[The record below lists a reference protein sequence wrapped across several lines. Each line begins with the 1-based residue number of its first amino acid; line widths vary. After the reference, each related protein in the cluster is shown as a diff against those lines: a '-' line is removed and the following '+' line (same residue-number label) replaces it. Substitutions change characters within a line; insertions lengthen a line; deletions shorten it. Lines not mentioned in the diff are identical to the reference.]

1 MQNGGSERKTGTRQ
15 KIQGDRKF
23 RVTEKSASK
32 VNGRARIIIANNV
45 LSCAL
50 WYVSMKY
57 KAER

>member
-1 MQNGGSERKTGTRQ
+1 MEVQKERWGQ
-15 KIQGDRKF
+15 DRKF

-45 LSCAL
+45 LSCVL

>member
-1 MQNGGSERKTGTRQ
+1 MGVQKERWEQ
-15 KIQGDRKF
+15 DRKF

-45 LSCAL
+45 LSCVL